1 MSHLKLVCFIFF
13 FADFLLNYKM
23 ISKMAYK
30 QQGQQNEGISTQKTD
45 QSTDVEQFQ
54 QKGLCLK
61 LTEKNLVLNLV
72 FRLF

>member
-1 MSHLKLVCFIFF
+1 
-13 FADFLLNYKM
+13 
-23 ISKMAYK
+23 MAYK
-30 QQGQQNEGISTQKTD
+30 QQGQQNEGISTQ
-45 QSTDVEQFQ
+45 QAGQVTDVGQFQ